1 VSPPRDNGPIRSSLV
16 EDEALERLDAFVVEL
31 GERIDL
37 IQEAE
42 HAGQLEEVAKRAGEL
57 ALEALALGLPPLA
70 AAAEL
75 VVASCRQERAAEAH
89 AEIVALTDVVTR
101 VRLGHRGSAY

>member
-1 VSPPRDNGPIRSSLV
+1 MQATRDTGPIRSLLV
-16 EDEALERLDAFVVEL
+16 DDQSLERLDAFVVEL

-42 HAGQLEEVAKRAGEL
+42 QEGQLEEAAKRAGEL
-57 ALEALALGLPPLA
+57 ALEAVALGLPPLA
-70 AAAEL
+70 EAARR
-75 VVASCRQERAAEAH
+75 VVSSCRHGSPDAAR
-89 AEIVALTDVVTR
+89 AEIVELTDVVTR